1 MLLPYESTNKH
12 LYAWRFS
19 MDKASASEIRLNQW
33 KQIVLEA
40 SSASVSKRAWCR
52 DNGIS
57 EKQLYYWQRKI
68 RRHEA
73 SKPMAPSSGQASTV
87 TAVSGSF
94 VELSFPDPEGQGILP
109 YHGGSDTGPSIRI
122 DAGSWRIHVM
132 DGVREDTLRTV
143 MAVIRDA

>member
-1 MLLPYESTNKH
+1 
-12 LYAWRFS
+12 

-73 SKPMAPSSGQASTV
+73 SKPMAPSSGQTSTV

-94 VELSFPDPEGQGILP
+94 VELSFPGPEGQGILP
-109 YHGGSDTGPSIRI
+109 YHGGPDIGPSIRI
-122 DAGSWRIHVM
+122 DVGSCRIHVM